1 MYNRYIRNDRGTYT
15 RVPEDEPHRSPPPPN
30 SGSGGGRPD
39 GGRPNGPPPNSAP
52 PPPPPP
58 KDADGDV
65 IQRTL
70 RRLLDRFHLES
81 VDTGDLLLLILLFL
95 LFEEDADEELL
106 FALGLLLIL

>member
-1 MYNRYIRNDRGTYT
+1 MYNRYIRNDRGSYT
-15 RVPEDEPHRSPPPPN
+15 RVPEDEPRQSPPPPN
-30 SGSGGGRPD
+30 SGGGRPD
-39 GGRPNGPPPNSAP
+39 GGRPSGPPPNSAP
-52 PPPPPP
+52 PPPPP
-58 KDADGDV
+58 KDDGDV

-70 RRLLDRFHLES
+70 RHLLDRFHLES